1 MTARAKIA
9 EVTPRRFR
17 HALLGADERL
27 FSALARSRSPV
38 LDRTLPALSQA
49 ANLSR
54 LWIACAALLA
64 LVGGPPGKRAARSGL
79 ISLGITSAI
88 VNLVLK
94 PLFRRRRPS
103 LRSVPSVRRLRRQP
117 RTAAFPS
124 GHAASAAAFAT
135 GASLE
140 LPAAAPPLAA
150 LAGAV
155 ALSRIYTGVH
165 HPSDVAA
172 GLAVGAG
179 IAVAGRASRGR
190 RWRSGAASPRHQPPA
205 AS

>member
-9 EVTPRRFR
+9 EVSRSRISAR
-17 HALLGADERL
+17 LVASDEAI
-27 FSALARSRSPV
+27 FSALARSRIPV

-49 ANLSR
+49 ANLAR
-54 LWIACAALLA
+54 LWLACAGLLA
-64 LVGGPPGKRAARSGL
+64 LVGGRRGKRAARSGL
-79 ISLGITSAI
+79 ISLGVTSAI

-94 PLFRRRRPS
+94 PLFRRTRPS
-103 LRSVPSVRRLRRQP
+103 LGGVPAVRHLRRQP
-117 RTAAFPS
+117 RSAAFPS

-140 LPAAAPPLAA
+140 LPAAAPPLGA
-150 LAGAV
+150 LAAGV

-172 GLAVGAG
+172 GLAVGAT
-179 IAVAGRASRGR
+179 VAFCVASRGR
-190 RWRSGAASPRHQPPA
+190 RQRCA
-205 AS
+205 